1 MIKVSIETVKAAGCV
16 AANVKKPFKQNAVD
30 LTACIFSLSA
40 KTDKKLVAEM
50 NNTLDCFLTH
60 CMTLGDVLEKIQEYL
75 MHKNAAVK
83 RNTMLFANRAL
94 LKMQIELLQ
103 KQKGKILKVIFPT
116 GFEKEKDI

>member
-1 MIKVSIETVKAAGCV
+1 
-16 AANVKKPFKQNAVD
+16 
-30 LTACIFSLSA
+30 
-40 KTDKKLVAEM
+40 
-50 NNTLDCFLTH
+50 
-60 CMTLGDVLEKIQEYL
+60 